1 MRWPRRTTV
10 VAVWL
15 VQAAVLA
22 GCSLVDEPDAAE
34 WDAQAE
40 KALKGAASEVGT
52 TRLAL
57 DTAARERAWASYTT
71 VLVVQAEHG
80 VATVAD
86 DLAVVQ
92 VPRGRE
98 QRAEEVDLLMDDAV
112 AAVREARS
120 LALRGTYD
128 DPDVADELD
137 RLAGDLEH
145 AAGQG

>member
-15 VQAAVLA
+15 VQAAVLV
-22 GCSLVDEPDAAE
+22 GCSLVDEPDPAE
-34 WDAQAE
+34 WDAQAG
-40 KALKGAASEVGT
+40 KALQDAASEVRT

-57 DTAARERAWASYTT
+57 DTAADERSWSSYTT
-71 VLVVQAEHG
+71 VLVVQAEDG

-92 VPRGRE
+92 VPPGRQ
-98 QRAEEVDLLMDDAV
+98 QRADEVERLIEGAV

-128 DPDVADELD
+128 DPDVVDQLD
-137 RLAGDLEH
+137 RLAGDLEQ